1 RTTFL
6 ETLAG
11 ESTNW
16 AFFGGKNNCSSRSMD
31 MPALRGMLLLLCCH
45 GVSSEFHSLKYFY
58 TGSSGLSNFPEFV
71 AVGLVDEVQMFHYD
85 SNSQRAE
92 PRQEWMEQI
101 TRDDPDYWE
110 RSTGRALGS
119 QRVFKDNIEDA
130 KKRFNQTGGFHVY
143 QRMYGCEWDDE
154 DGDTG
159 GYHQVGYNG
168 EDLLSF
174 DLETKTWITPKPQAY
189 STKMRLDQDR
199 AHNEYLKNYLTKECV
214 DWLKKFLDYGKST
227 LQRTERPS
235 VSLLQRSPSSPVVCH
250 ATGFY
255 PNRVV
260 MFWKRD
266 DQQFHEHVDHGEV
279 LPNHDGT
286 FQVSVGLNLTS
297 VPPEDWRR
305 YECVVQLK
313 GIEDILVPLDPARIM
328 TNWGGDGGVQS
339 NIIIGSVVLL
349 LAAAVGVFVGVFVF
363 KRRNDSA
370 KRRLAGSDTSSLD
383 PGEQNPAP
391 EAQPLTT
398 EVN

>member
-1 RTTFL
+1 
-6 ETLAG
+6 
-11 ESTNW
+11 
-16 AFFGGKNNCSSRSMD
+16 
-31 MPALRGMLLLLCCH
+31 CH

-58 TGSSGLSNFPEFV
+58 TASSGLSNFPEFV
-71 AVGLVDEVQMFHYD
+71 VVGLVDEVQMSHYD

-92 PRQEWMEQI
+92 PRQEWMEQV
-101 TRDDPDYWE
+101 TRDHPDYWE
-110 RSTGRALGS
+110 RNTGKSLGS
-119 QRVFKDNIEDA
+119 QRAFKVSIETA
-130 KKRFNQTGGFHVY
+130 KKRFNQTGGSHVY
-143 QRMYGCEWDDE
+143 QFMCGCEWDDE

-159 GYHQVGYNG
+159 GYYQFGYDG
-168 EDLLSF
+168 EDYISF
-174 DLETKTWITPKPQAY
+174 DLETLTWIAPKPQAY
-189 STKMRLDQDR
+189 STKLRWDQDR
-199 AHNEYLKNYLTKECV
+199 AYNEYRKNYITKECV
-214 DWLKKFLDYGKST
+214 DWLKKYLDYGKST

-260 MFWKRD
+260 MFWRRD
-266 DQQFHEHVDHGEV
+266 DQELHEHVDHGEV

-286 FQVSVGLNLTS
+286 FQVSVGLDLTS
-297 VPPEDWRR
+297 VPPEDRR
-305 YECVVQLK
+305 GYECVVQLK
-313 GIEDILVPLDPARIM
+313 GIEDILVPLDPALIR
-328 TNWGGDGGVQS
+328 TNWGGDGGVKS

-370 KRRLAGSDTSSLD
+370 KQRLAGSDTSSAD

-391 EAQPLTT
+391 EAQPLNT